1 MEATTIFVFGI
12 LTLFF
17 CIYTI
22 THIVSFIKDLK
33 DIFE

>member
-1 MEATTIFVFGI
+1 MAHKDINEDWAIPVGI
-12 LTLFF
+12 SS
-17 CIYTI
+17 TI